1 MSRYASV
8 VLDVDS
14 TLSAI
19 EGIQWLAKRCDE
31 EVRRRIAAQTEAA
44 MRGDIDLESV
54 YAERLAVVR
63 PTRAEIAALGAAYV
77 DAISPGAVEAIAAM
91 RAAGVRVVVVSG
103 GLRQA
108 VVPLAEHAGIPE
120 SDVHA
125 VSLRFSSEGSYAG
138 FDTSSPLYRSGGKPR
153 CVASLALPS
162 PVIAI
167 GDGMTDAEL
176 RGTVSSFVAYTGFA
190 RHERVVA
197 AADSV
202 ISSFAEL
209 PPLVLA

>member
-1 MSRYASV
+1 MNRFASV

-44 MRGDIDLESV
+44 MSGDIDLESV

-63 PTRAEIAALGAAYV
+63 PTRADIAALGAAYV
-77 DAISPGAVEAIAAM
+77 DAISPGAVEAIAAV

-108 VVPLAEHAGIPE
+108 VVPLAAYVGIPE

-153 CVASLALPS
+153 CVESLALPS

-176 RGTVSSFVAYTGFA
+176 RGTVSSFVAFTGIT

-197 AADSV
+197 AADGV
-202 ISSFAEL
+202 ITSFAEL
-209 PPLVLA
+209 PALVLA